1 MFSWLF
7 VSLVITILLTP
18 GPTNTLLASSGI
30 ETGVKKS
37 LKLIP
42 AEVVGY
48 FIAISAWGVLI
59 DSIAES
65 LPIMPPILKLFSA
78 AYIIYLAFK
87 LWKTSTVAA
96 DLNQPS
102 ITAKALFCATMLN
115 PKALLFASAVFPA
128 VAWSNLQAYTVHMG
142 LFLCL
147 IAPIAL
153 FWVFIG
159 SVLVANKIPWLNQKN
174 LQRTASLV
182 LSAFQYHLAIRLSCL
197 SNLFH
202 QMFILHR
209 YH

>member
-65 LPIMPPILKLFSA
+65 LPILPPILKLFSA
-78 AYIIYLAFK
+78 VYIIYLAFK
-87 LWKTSTVAA
+87 L
-96 DLNQPS
+96 
-102 ITAKALFCATMLN
+102 
-115 PKALLFASAVFPA
+115 
-128 VAWSNLQAYTVHMG
+128 
-142 LFLCL
+142 
-147 IAPIAL
+147 
-153 FWVFIG
+153 
-159 SVLVANKIPWLNQKN
+159 
-174 LQRTASLV
+174 
-182 LSAFQYHLAIRLSCL
+182 
-197 SNLFH
+197 
-202 QMFILHR
+202 
-209 YH
+209 

>member
-7 VSLVITILLTP
+7 ISLVITILLTP

-42 AEVVGY
+42 AEVIGY
-48 FIAISAWGVLI
+48 FIAITVWGVLI
-59 DSIAES
+59 NSIAES
-65 LPIMPPILKLFSA
+65 LPILPPVLKLCSA

-87 LWKTSTVAA
+87 LWKTSTVDA

-102 ITAKALFCATMLN
+102 ITAKSLFCATMLN
-115 PKALLFASAVFPA
+115 PKALLFASAVFPIA
-128 VAWSNLQAYTVHMG
+128 AWSSLQSYTVHMG

-147 IAPIAL
+147 ITPIAL
-153 FWVFIG
+153 FWIFIG
-159 SVLVANKIPWLNQKN
+159 SVLVANRISWLNQKN

-182 LSAFQYHLAIRLSCL
+182 LVSFSIPLSYSAVMS
-197 SNLFH
+197 
-202 QMFILHR
+202 M
-209 YH
+209 

>member
-65 LPIMPPILKLFSA
+65 LPILPPILKLFSA
-78 AYIIYLAFK
+78 VYIIYLAFK

-102 ITAKALFCATMLN
+102 ITANLAVILN
-115 PKALLFASAVFPA
+115 TVFLRPFQITA
-128 VAWSNLQAYTVHMG
+128 
-142 LFLCL
+142 
-147 IAPIAL
+147 I
-153 FWVFIG
+153 
-159 SVLVANKIPWLNQKN
+159 LNW
-174 LQRTASLV
+174 
-182 LSAFQYHLAIRLSCL
+182 C
-197 SNLFH
+197 
-202 QMFILHR
+202 
-209 YH
+209 